1 MVEKN
6 CIKPEEAVTLH
17 GLFLERTKRTP
28 EACAYRYFD
37 NAREAWI
44 SLSWR
49 EMREQMARWQAAL
62 LRENL
67 SAGDRVGVRLRN
79 CPQWVLFEQA
89 AMSLGLVLVPL
100 YVEDRPDNI
109 AYIVNDAQIRV
120 ILFETAAQW
129 QDLETVIGHLG
140 SVRRFVCL
148 DKVAADG
155 ESRLQ
160 HVDAWLPDQA
170 GLQPERKRVRDEL
183 ATIMYT
189 SGTTGKPKG
198 VMLSHHNIVYNAH
211 ASLQTFMIRPD
222 DSMLSFLPLS
232 HALER
237 MAGYYMPMMAG
248 GTVAYAR
255 SIPLLADDLQ
265 IIRPTILIAVPRI
278 YERIYNALHAKLEES
293 SPLKRMLFIA
303 AVKVGW
309 ARFEYQQGRRA
320 WSPKLLS
327 WPLFNLLVADKV
339 MARLGGRMRLSVS
352 GGAALPPKVSE
363 LFLALGLPIIQG
375 YGMTETSPVV
385 SVNRVDDNHPVT
397 VGPPLAGIEV
407 KIGAQNALLVRGPSN
422 MLGYWNNPEATAAVI
437 DKEGWLNTGD
447 TASIDSH
454 GCVTITG
461 RLKEIIV
468 MSNGEKLP
476 PGDMESAIMR
486 DRLFDQ
492 VVLYGDGRS
501 YLVALAV
508 LNAAQWQSLAQQLG
522 VRADQPASLCDARVE
537 EAVLQRI
544 ADQIREFPG
553 YAKVRRVS
561 MTLAPWTVEN
571 GLQTA
576 TMKLKRSRV
585 FEHYHKE
592 IAHLYEGH

>member
-1 MVEKN
+1 MEEKS

-17 GLFLERTKRTP
+17 GLFLERVKRTP

-37 NAREAWI
+37 TGHNAWI
-44 SLSWR
+44 SFSWR
-49 EMREQMARWQAAL
+49 EMCEQVARWQAAL

-67 SAGDRVGVRLRN
+67 SAGDRVAVRLRN
-79 CPQWVLFEQA
+79 CPHWVMFEQA

-109 AYIVNDAQIRV
+109 AYIVNDAEIKV

-129 QDLETVIGHLG
+129 RDMETVIGHLG

-148 DKVAADG
+148 NDVEADG

-160 HVDAWLPDQA
+160 HVDAWLPAQA

-198 VMLSHHNIVYNAH
+198 VMLSHHNIVYNAY
-211 ASLQTFMIRPD
+211 AGLQTFMVRTD
-222 DSMLSFLPLS
+222 DCLLSFLPLS

-265 IIRPTILIAVPRI
+265 HIRPTILISVPRI

-293 SPLKRMLFIA
+293 SAFKRMLFIS

-309 ARFEYQQGRRA
+309 ARFEYLQGRRA
-320 WSPKLLS
+320 WSSKLLL
-327 WPLFNLLVADKV
+327 WPLLNLLVADKV
-339 MARLGGRMRLSVS
+339 KARLGGRMRLSVS

-363 LFLALGLPIIQG
+363 LFLALDLHIIQG

-385 SVNRVDDNHPVT
+385 SVNRAENNHPVT

-407 KIGAQNALLVRGPSN
+407 KIGEQNALLVRGPSN
-422 MLGYWNNPEATAAVI
+422 MLGYWNNPEATVAII
-437 DKEGWLNTGD
+437 DKDGWLNTGD

-454 GCVTITG
+454 GCITITG

-476 PGDMESAIMR
+476 PGDMEAAIMH

-508 LNAAQWQSLAQQLG
+508 LNAELWRFLAQQLG
-522 VRADQPASLCDARVE
+522 VPHDQPGALRDERVE
-537 EAVLQRI
+537 QHVLERI
-544 ADQIREFPG
+544 AEHIKEFPG

-561 MTLAPWTVEN
+561 LTLTPWTVEN
-571 GLQTA
+571 GMQTA
-576 TMKLKRSRV
+576 TMKIKRTHV
-585 FEHYHKE
+585 FDQYHKE
-592 IAHLYEGH
+592 ISRLYEGH

>member
-1 MVEKN
+1 MEKSY
-6 CIKPEEAVTLH
+6 ISPEEAVTLH
-17 GLFLERTKRTP
+17 GIFLERVKRTP
-28 EACAYRYFD
+28 DTCAYRHFD
-37 NAREAWI
+37 NKQEKWI
-44 SLSWR
+44 SFTWR
-49 EMREQMARWQAAL
+49 EMLDQVARWQAAL

-67 SAGDRVGVRLRN
+67 TAGDRVAVRLRN
-79 CPQWVLFEQA
+79 CPQWVMFEQA

-109 AYIVNDAQIRV
+109 SYIVNDAQVKV
-120 ILFETAAQW
+120 ILFETAEQW
-129 QDLETVIGHLG
+129 QDLWTVIGHLG
-140 SVRRFVCL
+140 CVKRFVSL
-148 DKVAADG
+148 DEVAADG
-155 ESRLQ
+155 ESRLS
-160 HVDAWLPDQA
+160 HVDAWLPA
-170 GLQPERKRVRDEL
+170 RAELQPERKRDRNEL

-211 ASLQTFMIRPD
+211 ASLQTFTVRPD
-222 DSMLSFLPLS
+222 DCMLSFLPLS

-237 MAGYYMPMMAG
+237 MAGYYMPMVAG

-265 IIRPTILIAVPRI
+265 IIRPTILVAVPRI
-278 YERIYNALHAKLEES
+278 YERIYNALHAKMEES
-293 SPLKRMLFIA
+293 SALKRWLFIS

-309 ARFEYQQGRRA
+309 ARFEYQQGRRG

-327 WPLFNLLVADKV
+327 WPLFNLLVAGKV

-397 VGPPLAGIEV
+397 VGPPIAGIEV
-407 KIGAQNALLVRGPSN
+407 KIGPQNALMVRGPSN
-422 MLGYWNNPEATAAVI
+422 MLGYWNNPEATAAVV

-476 PGDMESAIMR
+476 PGDMEAAILR
-486 DRLFDQ
+486 DQLFEQ

-508 LNAAQWQSLAQQLG
+508 LKPEQWHVLALQVG
-522 VRADQPASLCDARVE
+522 VRPDQKESLYDPRVE
-537 EAVLQRI
+537 ALVLQRI
-544 ADQIREFPG
+544 AEQIKEFPG

-561 MTLAPWTVEN
+561 VSLDPWTVEN

-576 TMKLKRSRV
+576 TLKLKRTRV
-585 FEHYHKE
+585 FEHYHKQ

>member
-1 MVEKN
+1 MEIN
-6 CIKPEEAVTLH
+6 YISPEEAVTLH
-17 GLFLERTKRTP
+17 GVFVERAKRTP
-28 EACAYRYFD
+28 DTCAYRYFD
-37 NAREAWI
+37 NKQAQWI
-44 SLSWR
+44 SLTWR
-49 EMREQMARWQAAL
+49 EMREQVARWQAAL

-67 SAGDRVGVRLRN
+67 TAGDRVAVRLRN
-79 CPQWVLFEQA
+79 CPQWAMFEQA
-89 AMSLGLVLVPL
+89 ALSLGLVLVPL

-109 AYIVNDAQIRV
+109 SYIVNNAQVKV

-129 QDLETVIGHLG
+129 QDLVTVLG
-140 SVRRFVCL
+140 QLECVKRFVSL
-148 DKVAADG
+148 DEVEANG
-155 ESRLQ
+155 EARLS
-160 HVDAWLPDQA
+160 HVDAWLPAQA
-170 GLQPERKRVRDEL
+170 ELQPERKRNRDDL

-198 VMLSHHNIVYNAH
+198 VMLSHYNIVYNAYT
-211 ASLQTFMIRPD
+211 SLQTFTVRPD
-222 DSMLSFLPLS
+222 DCMLSFLPLS

-237 MAGYYMPMMAG
+237 TAGYYMPMMAG

-265 IIRPTILIAVPRI
+265 IIRPTILISVPRI
-278 YERIYNALHAKLEES
+278 YERIYNGLHAKLDES
-293 SPLKRMLFIA
+293 SAFKRWMFIW

-309 ARFEYQQGRRA
+309 ARFEHGQGRRA
-320 WSPKLLS
+320 WSPKLLF
-327 WPLFNLLVADKV
+327 WPLFNKLVASKV
-339 MARLGGRMRLSVS
+339 MDRLGGRMRLSVS

-385 SVNRVDDNHPVT
+385 TVNRAEDNHPVT
-397 VGPPLAGIEV
+397 VGPPLPGIEV

-437 DKEGWLNTGD
+437 DKDGWLNTGD

-454 GCVTITG
+454 GYVTITG

-476 PGDMESAIMR
+476 PGDMETAIMH
-486 DRLFDQ
+486 DHLFDQ

-508 LNAAQWQSLAQQLG
+508 LNPEQWQHLAQQLG
-522 VRADQPASLCDARVE
+522 VRHDQPASLQDERVE
-537 EAVLQRI
+537 QHVLERI
-544 ADQIREFPG
+544 ANHIKEFPG

-561 MTLAPWTVEN
+561 LTLAPWTVEN

-576 TMKLKRSRV
+576 TMKLKRNRV
-585 FEHYHKE
+585 FEQYHKE
-592 IAHLYEGH
+592 ISRLYEGH